1 MLRPIVRYKDLVG
14 ALRGLADV
22 QALSAA
28 PPNSAMAGLR
38 DAVER
43 DEERL

>member
-1 MLRPIVRYKDLVG
+1 
-14 ALRGLADV
+14 V

>member
-1 MLRPIVRYKDLVG
+1 
-14 ALRGLADV
+14 V

-28 PPNSAMAGLR
+28 PPNKAMAGLR

-43 DEERL
+43 DEVLYVV